1 MNLLW
6 GWNTMNRRISAFLSI
21 AVMALATPALAD
33 NPTTLG
39 TFKDWTALTVGT
51 GSNKTCYVI
60 SRPQSSLPAKAKRDP
75 IGFLITDWPSRN
87 AKAEPE
93 VVPGYQYKD
102 GSTVTAQVGSDKFDF
117 FTKNDDGQ
125 GGAWIKSPADEARL
139 VSAMRGNGQMIV
151 KGFSKRGTLTTDT
164 YSLGGVSDA
173 LDKIHAECKM

>member
-1 MNLLW
+1 MK
-6 GWNTMNRRISAFLSI
+6 RRFSAILSVAAI
-21 AVMALATPALAD
+21 AVCVSPALAE
-33 NPTTLG
+33 NPTSLG
-39 TFKDWTALTVGT
+39 TFKDWTALTVGS
-51 GSNKTCYVI
+51 GASKSCYVI
-60 SRPQSSLPAKAKRDP
+60 SRPQTTLPAKAKRDP
-75 IGFLITDWPSRN
+75 IGFLITDWPTRK

-102 GSTVTAQVGSDKFDF
+102 GSTVTAEVGSDKFEF

-139 VSAMRGNGQMIV
+139 VTAMRGNAQMIV

-164 YSLGGVSDA
+164 YSLAGVSDA